1 MIISDGAYQ
10 IKDNDTAEI
19 HFGSHKTVLQKFG
32 GNQ

>member
-19 HFGSHKTVLQKFG
+19 DFGSHKTAAKVWR
-32 GNQ
+32 